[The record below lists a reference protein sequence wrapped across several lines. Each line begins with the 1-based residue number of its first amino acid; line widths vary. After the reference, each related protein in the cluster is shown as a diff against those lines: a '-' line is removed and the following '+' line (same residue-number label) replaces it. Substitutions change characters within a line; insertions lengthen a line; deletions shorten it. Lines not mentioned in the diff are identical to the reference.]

1 MHLILYKINKDNQQL
16 YDLIKDQIDAFENP
30 VFYKTDSDDGLE
42 YDVFEGYLANE
53 SIIIYFEGK
62 INFIK
67 LNIKYSQFLN
77 HESYYERVISFEKA
91 LIELFHNDAD
101 LYRLDEILVE
111 DLLLNKGI
119 YWYRQNDANKTF
131 NQWIE
136 NEEKLH
142 WLKMEIPYKELRLKD
157 FLKECS

>member
-1 MHLILYKINKDNQQL
+1 MHLILYKINKDHQQL
-16 YDLIKDQIDAFENP
+16 YDLIKNHIGAFENP
-30 VFYKTDSDDGLE
+30 VYYKTDSDDGLE
-42 YDVFEGYLANE
+42 YNVFEGSLNNE
-53 SIIIYFEGK
+53 ETIICFEGK

-67 LNIKYSQFLN
+67 LHIKYSQFLN
-77 HESYYERVISFEKA
+77 HESYYERVINFEKA
-91 LIELFHNDAD
+91 LIELFNNDAD

-119 YWYRQNDANKTF
+119 YWYRQNDANETF

-142 WLKMEIPYKELRLKD
+142 WLKMEIPYKELRFKD
-157 FLKECS
+157 FWKERS